1 MKMER
6 EEIPLFVLSISHRQA
21 PVEIRKQFS
30 FDREQTRR
38 FLSRMKEE
46 PGVWGSVL
54 VSTCNRTEVYF
65 SGERKAVDAVQE
77 LLAGEKAADI
87 RLLRR
92 FFRIYQGQK
101 AAEHL
106 FRVTGGLDSMV
117 LGEDEILG
125 QIRTAYNTARE
136 EQSADYYI
144 NALFQ
149 RALKSA
155 KRIKTETCLSKSS
168 VSIATLSAAQAVQFR
183 EGEKK
188 VLLLGATGQMGSL
201 IAKNLS
207 GRKDIRLFAAVR
219 RRCPAVLMENAA
231 QIAYGERYSYIDQA
245 DIVISATASP
255 HYTITY
261 KACRAAVKTQKHR
274 LFLDIA
280 VPNDIDPDIALLEG
294 AQLRNIDYFQEIANE
309 HMSQKEEGLLQ
320 AERLIE
326 KEREEAEKELIFHDF
341 LPSLPG
347 LMECLGDKNARQLF
361 YLMKDYAGAR
371 ELSVLLSL
379 CRRLADAQRE
389 ERETDGR
396 DSVI

>member
-65 SGERKAVDAVQE
+65 SGERKAVDSVQE

-261 KACRAAVKTQKHR
+261 EACRAAVKTQKHR

-294 AQLRNIDYFQEIANE
+294 AQLRNIDYFQKIANE
-309 HMSQKEEGLLQ
+309 HMNQKEEGLLQ

-361 YLMKDYAGAR
+361 YLLKDYAGAR
-371 ELSVLLSL
+371 ELSMLLSL

>member
-1 MKMER
+1 M
-6 EEIPLFVLSISHRQA
+6 
-21 PVEIRKQFS
+21 
-30 FDREQTRR
+30 
-38 FLSRMKEE
+38 
-46 PGVWGSVL
+46 
-54 VSTCNRTEVYF
+54 
-65 SGERKAVDAVQE
+65 
-77 LLAGEKAADI
+77 
-87 RLLRR
+87 
-92 FFRIYQGQK
+92 
-101 AAEHL
+101 
-106 FRVTGGLDSMV
+106 
-117 LGEDEILG
+117 
-125 QIRTAYNTARE
+125 
-136 EQSADYYI
+136 
-144 NALFQ
+144 
-149 RALKSA
+149 
-155 KRIKTETCLSKSS
+155 
-168 VSIATLSAAQAVQFR
+168 
-183 EGEKK
+183 
-188 VLLLGATGQMGSL
+188 
-201 IAKNLS
+201 
-207 GRKDIRLFAAVR
+207 
-219 RRCPAVLMENAA
+219 
-231 QIAYGERYSYIDQA
+231 
-245 DIVISATASP
+245 ISATASP

-261 KACRAAVKTQKHR
+261 EACRVAVKTQKHR

>member
-77 LLAGEKAADI
+77 LLAGEKAEDI

-261 KACRAAVKTQKHR
+261 EACRAAVKTQKHR

-309 HMSQKEEGLLQ
+309 HMNQKEEGLLQ

>member
-261 KACRAAVKTQKHR
+261 EACRAAVKTQKHR

-326 KEREEAEKELIFHDF
+326 KECEEAEKELIFHDF

>member
-219 RRCPAVLMENAA
+219 RRCPAVFMENAA

-261 KACRAAVKTQKHR
+261 EACRAAVKTQKHR

-361 YLMKDYAGAR
+361 YLLKDYAGAR

>member
-77 LLAGEKAADI
+77 LLAGEMAADI

-261 KACRAAVKTQKHR
+261 EACRAAVKTQKHR

-294 AQLRNIDYFQEIANE
+294 AQLRNIDYFQKIANE
-309 HMSQKEEGLLQ
+309 HMNQKEEGLLQ

>member
-77 LLAGEKAADI
+77 LLAGEKAEDI

-188 VLLLGATGQMGSL
+188 VLLLGAAGQMGSL

-261 KACRAAVKTQKHR
+261 EACRAAVKTQKHR

-309 HMSQKEEGLLQ
+309 HMNQKEEGLLQ

>member
-1 MKMER
+1 
-6 EEIPLFVLSISHRQA
+6 
-21 PVEIRKQFS
+21 
-30 FDREQTRR
+30 
-38 FLSRMKEE
+38 
-46 PGVWGSVL
+46 
-54 VSTCNRTEVYF
+54 
-65 SGERKAVDAVQE
+65 
-77 LLAGEKAADI
+77 
-87 RLLRR
+87 
-92 FFRIYQGQK
+92 
-101 AAEHL
+101 
-106 FRVTGGLDSMV
+106 MV

-261 KACRAAVKTQKHR
+261 EACRAAVKTQKHR

-294 AQLRNIDYFQEIANE
+294 AQLRNIDYFQEIASE
-309 HMSQKEEGLLQ
+309 HMNQKEEGLLQ

-326 KEREEAEKELIFHDF
+326 KERGEAEKELIFHDF

>member
-261 KACRAAVKTQKHR
+261 EACRAAVKTQKHR

-371 ELSVLLSL
+371 ELSMLLSL

>member
-261 KACRAAVKTQKHR
+261 EACRAAVKTQKHR

-326 KEREEAEKELIFHDF
+326 KECEEAEKELIFHDF

-389 ERETDGR
+389 DRETDGR

>member
-117 LGEDEILG
+117 LGEDERLG

-261 KACRAAVKTQKHR
+261 EACRAAVKTQKHR

-326 KEREEAEKELIFHDF
+326 KECEEAEKELIFHDF

>member
-1 MKMER
+1 MKRQR
-6 EEIPLFVLSISHRQA
+6 EEIPLFVLSVSHRQA
-21 PVEIRKQFS
+21 PVEIRRQFS
-30 FDREQTRR
+30 FDREEMRR
-38 FLSRMKEE
+38 FLSRLKGQ

-65 SGERKAVDAVQE
+65 SGERKAVDALQE
-77 LLAGEKAADI
+77 LLAKEKAADI
-87 RLLRR
+87 RLLRQ

-106 FRVTGGLDSMV
+106 FRVTSGLDSMV

-125 QIRTAYNTARE
+125 QIRTAYNTACE
-136 EQSADYYI
+136 EQSTDYYI

-155 KRIKTETCLSKSS
+155 KEIKTKTCLSKSS
-168 VSIATLSAAQAVQFR
+168 VSIATLSASCAVQFR

-188 VLLLGATGQMGSL
+188 VLLLGASGQMGSL

-219 RRCPAVLMENAA
+219 RRCPAVLSENAA
-231 QIAYGERYSYIDQA
+231 EIAYGERYSYLDQA

-261 KACRAAVKTQKHR
+261 EACRAAVKTRKRR

-280 VPNDIDPDIALLEG
+280 VPNDIDPDIAMLEG
-294 AQLRNIDYFQEIANE
+294 AELKNIDFFQEIASE
-309 HMSQKEEGLLQ
+309 HRNQKEEGLLQ

-347 LMECLGDKNARQLF
+347 LLDCLGGKSARQLF
-361 YLMKDYAGAR
+361 YLLKDYAGAV

-379 CRRLADAQRE
+379 CRRLADGEAASE
-389 ERETDGR
+389 SGGG
-396 DSVI
+396 DSLI

>member
-261 KACRAAVKTQKHR
+261 EACRAAVKTQKHR

>member
-219 RRCPAVLMENAA
+219 RRCPAVFMENAA

-261 KACRAAVKTQKHR
+261 EACRAAVKTQKHR

>member
-261 KACRAAVKTQKHR
+261 EACRAAVKTQKHR

-326 KEREEAEKELIFHDF
+326 KERGEAEKELIFHDF

-361 YLMKDYAGAR
+361 YLLKDYAGAR

-379 CRRLADAQRE
+379 CRRLADSQRE

>member
-77 LLAGEKAADI
+77 LLAGEKAEDI

-261 KACRAAVKTQKHR
+261 EACRAAVKTQKHR

-309 HMSQKEEGLLQ
+309 HMNQKEEGLLQ

-361 YLMKDYAGAR
+361 YLLKDYAGAR

>member
-77 LLAGEKAADI
+77 LLAGEKAEDI

-261 KACRAAVKTQKHR
+261 EACRAAVKTQKHR

-309 HMSQKEEGLLQ
+309 HMNQKEEGLLQ

-371 ELSVLLSL
+371 ELSMLLSL

>member
-38 FLSRMKEE
+38 FLSRVKEE

-188 VLLLGATGQMGSL
+188 VLLLGAAGQMGSL

-261 KACRAAVKTQKHR
+261 EACRAAVKTQKHR

-309 HMSQKEEGLLQ
+309 HMNQKEEGLLQ

-371 ELSVLLSL
+371 ELSMLLSL

>member
-219 RRCPAVLMENAA
+219 RRCPAVFMENAA

-245 DIVISATASP
+245 DIVISA
-255 HYTITY
+255 
-261 KACRAAVKTQKHR
+261 
-274 LFLDIA
+274 
-280 VPNDIDPDIALLEG
+280 
-294 AQLRNIDYFQEIANE
+294 
-309 HMSQKEEGLLQ
+309 
-320 AERLIE
+320 
-326 KEREEAEKELIFHDF
+326 
-341 LPSLPG
+341 
-347 LMECLGDKNARQLF
+347 
-361 YLMKDYAGAR
+361 
-371 ELSVLLSL
+371 
-379 CRRLADAQRE
+379 
-389 ERETDGR
+389 
-396 DSVI
+396 

>member
-261 KACRAAVKTQKHR
+261 EACRAAVKTQKHR

-309 HMSQKEEGLLQ
+309 HMNQKEEGLLQ

>member
-46 PGVWGSVL
+46 PGVWGSGL

-261 KACRAAVKTQKHR
+261 EACRAAVKTQKHR

>member
-188 VLLLGATGQMGSL
+188 VLLLGAAGQMGSL

-261 KACRAAVKTQKHR
+261 EACRAAVKTQKHR

-294 AQLRNIDYFQEIANE
+294 AQLRNIDYFQEIASE
-309 HMSQKEEGLLQ
+309 HMNQKEEGLLQ

-371 ELSVLLSL
+371 ELSMLLSL

>member
-261 KACRAAVKTQKHR
+261 EACRAAVKTQKHR

-309 HMSQKEEGLLQ
+309 HMNQKEEGLLQ

-361 YLMKDYAGAR
+361 YLLKDYAGAR